1 MIDLEVILRF
11 SFALAVVLAL
21 IALLAWIA
29 RTRFGARSLGLT
41 RKPRLAVLETA
52 TIDARTRLVL
62 VRRDDAEHLIVVGTA
77 GIASI
82 ESGIRSLPIAPVE
95 TRSES

>member
-21 IALLAWIA
+21 IAVLTWVA
-29 RTRFGARSLGLT
+29 RTRFGSRSLGLAG
-41 RKPRLAVLETA
+41 RRRLAILETA

-62 VRRDDAEHLIVVGTA
+62 VRRDDAEHLLVIGNA
-77 GIASI
+77 GIAS
-82 ESGIRSLPIAPVE
+82 VE
-95 TRSES
+95 TVIPSSTIVPVGPRPEP